1 MDTDLQAL
9 ASTAQDFFP
18 GQQPLHSNMPM
29 SYPQHQPH
37 NGQSYYAPPATS
49 QASYSYGNVSYA
61 VNHGGEVG
69 HQASIESPK
78 QGLEVIRDM
87 VLVGIFKSFPVLATH
102 SRDHYLL
109 GGQHQLEKLSD

>member
-1 MDTDLQAL
+1 MNTDLQAL
-9 ASTAQDFFP
+9 AFTAQDYFP

-69 HQASIESPK
+69 HQASIESQK
-78 QGLEVIRDM
+78 QGLEVIRAM
-87 VLVGIFKSFPVLATH
+87 VLVRILRPFPLFA
-102 SRDHYLL
+102 YL
-109 GGQHQLEKLSD
+109 S